1 MPKQSRFS
9 FRCGWFR
16 GARKLWNCLALHWVV
31 DDSQRTVKF
40 TLAIPR
46 LVTMVIQTPTIPRW
60 MGSHVLSGGL
70 GERAEY
76 GLWHDYY
83 ETKLQWRRIINLGG
97 KRGGKE
103 WRATHMHGQP
113 TITKFDTII
122 TALVADEPIV
132 KDWVESNRIDRWWF
146 VVSVWRAKSSQF
158 WIPSLYDHFFTLHA
172 QQVGGTLKEVSIK
185 QNISRWLMPIQVFQT
200 LTEQLQF

>member
-1 MPKQSRFS
+1 
-9 FRCGWFR
+9 
-16 GARKLWNCLALHWVV
+16 
-31 DDSQRTVKF
+31 
-40 TLAIPR
+40 
-46 LVTMVIQTPTIPRW
+46 
-60 MGSHVLSGGL
+60 
-70 GERAEY
+70 
-76 GLWHDYY
+76 
-83 ETKLQWRRIINLGG
+83 
-97 KRGGKE
+97 
-103 WRATHMHGQP
+103 MHGQP